1 MTTPFI
7 FVVIQVERKIV
18 MTIMNKEI
26 GEDFRITQNGMLVM
40 EGRICKPNI
49 DDLRK
54 VIPLVKVL
62 WKSNRVEEMT

>member
-1 MTTPFI
+1 
-7 FVVIQVERKIV
+7 

-54 VIPLVKVL
+54 VIPMVKVL